1 MNREPGW
8 YADPYF
14 RNRERYWDGEVWT
27 DQIRETAAGATP
39 ATPAPRHT
47 PTSGTGS
54 PRSDAG
60 ASAPEAARPIPL
72 GVITASGPP
81 STAQGQGGP
90 GRRRGI
96 VIAVV
101 ALVVLAAVGVG
112 VILSGGGG
120 SSGGSG
126 GKGGGGGGTAS
137 ATGVAGAVE
146 KTLHRG
152 TVAAAIDVKVSSPG
166 GSALQQ
172 ILSGAGQFDLKNE
185 TGTMTLVV
193 PGAPAEEGTTP
204 IVFVGP
210 TVYVYLGPRLSTLVP
225 GKTWVAA
232 TEAELGS
239 PGSGLSSGISSFE
252 QLIGNPTTLVSQLNG
267 GGVRFTSLGASS
279 FDGASV
285 QRYLVKLPSSGT
297 TSTSSE
303 TSSTV
308 SSSGA
313 HGGEDL
319 YVSSKGLV
327 RAVVIPVEVASN
339 GETFHETITIAFTHY
354 GHAVVVAPPPAAQ
367 VATLAQ
373 YQAALDQ
380 SGQTA
385 TPGVTPSPAVT
396 PTNGAA
402 AGTGTET
409 G

>member
-1 MNREPGW
+1 VNREPGW
-8 YADPYF
+8 YGDPYF
-14 RNRERYWDGEVWT
+14 RNRERYWDGEIWT
-27 DQIRETAAGATP
+27 DQVRETAVGSTP
-39 ATPAPRHT
+39 ATPAPRRT
-47 PTSGTGS
+47 PTSGTSS
-54 PRSDAG
+54 PPGD
-60 ASAPEAARPIPL
+60 SAPDAARPIPL
-72 GVITASGPP
+72 GVITAPGPS

-90 GRRRGI
+90 GRRRGL

-152 TVAAAIDVKVSSPG
+152 TVAAAVDVKVSSPG

-172 ILSGAGQFDLKNE
+172 VLSGAGQFDLKNQ
-185 TGTMTLVV
+185 TGTMSLVV
-193 PGAPAEEGTTP
+193 PGVAAQEGTTP

-210 TVYVYLGPRLSTLVP
+210 TVYVYLGPRLSALVP
-225 GKTWVAA
+225 GKTWISA

-239 PGSGLSSGISSFE
+239 PGSGLSSGISAFE

-285 QRYLVKLPSSGT
+285 QRYLVKFPSSGT

-303 TSSTV
+303 TTSTV
-308 SSSGA
+308 SPSGA

-319 YVSSKGLV
+319 YVSAKGLI

-339 GETFHETITIAFTHY
+339 GQTFHETITIAFTHY
-354 GHAVVVAPPPAAQ
+354 GQPVTVAPPPAAQ

-385 TPGVTPSPAVT
+385 TPGVTPSPNVT
-396 PTNGAA
+396 PTNGPAV
-402 AGTGTET
+402 GTET